1 MDLRCTSQSS
11 WLSLTNFTMALVSVW
26 FIRSSRPLVW
36 GWYAEL
42 ILWSVPHN
50 LNSSSLTLLTNSRPW
65 SDITISATPYLV
77 IRSYR
82 KSATPRGPINICL
95 FKQVEFKPSLNFD
108 RGLASFLK
116 LTFVS
121 LVVACRVFLK
131 FLKTKLILFFQK
143 SHVCGMNVVPRSTKN
158 TNDDTE
164 N

>member
-1 MDLRCTSQSS
+1 MGNTGARPNINSNGVNLVESFLLVRYVNRMDLRCTSQSS

-26 FIRSSRPLVW
+26 FIRSSRPLDW

-50 LNSSSLTLLTNSRPW
+50 LNSSSLTLLTNSWPW
-65 SDITISATPYLV
+65 LDITISTTPYLV

-82 KSATPRGPINICL
+82 KFTTPRGPINICL

-108 RGLASFLK
+108 CGLASFVI

-121 LVVACRVFLK
+121 LMVACCVF
-131 FLKTKLILFFQK
+131 
-143 SHVCGMNVVPRSTKN
+143 
-158 TNDDTE
+158 
-164 N
+164 

>member
-26 FIRSSRPLVW
+26 FIRSSRPLDW

-108 RGLASFLK
+108 RGFASFVILID
-116 LTFVS
+116 LRFPNGCVSRVLSSWSLFYYFILSRISDFV
-121 LVVACRVFLK
+121 
-131 FLKTKLILFFQK
+131 IY
-143 SHVCGMNVVPRSTKN
+143 M
-158 TNDDTE
+158 
-164 N
+164 